1 MISLIKVEES
11 GLHTT
16 IQDSGRYGQ
25 QEYGIVPSGPMDPF
39 AFKMANLLAGNAFD
53 EAAIEM
59 TMVGPSLTFLEDTVI
74 AVTGAHL
81 SPTVDNEKLPMWT
94 SVYIRKGQTLRFGKP
109 KYGARAYLA
118 ITGGMKTD
126 KVLGSRSTHTK
137 SQLGGIKGEVLET
150 GDVVPGIHYDK
161 DELDKRKGKS
171 LAHSLRPVYQ
181 SHHMVRVIPDVQE
194 AYFKKED
201 VSTFYTHS
209 YKITPQSDRMGYR
222 LEGQKIK
229 RNINEDIL
237 SEAVAFGSIQVPSD
251 GKPIVLM
258 ADRQTTGGY
267 PKIGTII
274 YHDLWKVAQLL
285 PGQTISFQRGTVE
298 EGHRWQLYED
308 NLFKTLQMACQQI

>member
-1 MISLIKVEES
+1 MIPLIKVEES

-16 IQDSGRYGQ
+16 IQDSGRYGH

-39 AFKMANLLAGNAFD
+39 AFKMANLLAGNKLN

-59 TMVGPSLTFLEDTVI
+59 TMIGPSLTFLEDTVM
-74 AVTGAHL
+74 AVAGAHL
-81 SPTVDNEKLPMWT
+81 SPTVDNKKIPMWT
-94 SVYIRKGQTLRFGKP
+94 SVLIHKGQTLRFGKP

-118 ITGGMKTD
+118 IAGGMKTD

-137 SQLGGIKGEVLET
+137 SRLGGIKGEVLET
-150 GDVVPGIHYDK
+150 GDVVPGIQYDK
-161 DELDKRKGKS
+161 SELYKWKGKS

-194 AYFKKED
+194 TFFKKED

-222 LEGQKIK
+222 LTGRKIK
-229 RNINEDIL
+229 REVNEDIL
-237 SEAVAFGSIQVPSD
+237 SEAVAFGSIQIPSD
-251 GKPIVLM
+251 GNPIVLM

-267 PKIGTII
+267 PKIGTVIH
-274 YHDLWKVAQLL
+274 HDLWKVAQLL
-285 PGQTISFQRGTVE
+285 PGQTLSFQREAVE
-298 EGHRWQLYED
+298 EGHRWQHYEE
-308 NLFKTLQMACQQI
+308 NLFKKLQMARQRI